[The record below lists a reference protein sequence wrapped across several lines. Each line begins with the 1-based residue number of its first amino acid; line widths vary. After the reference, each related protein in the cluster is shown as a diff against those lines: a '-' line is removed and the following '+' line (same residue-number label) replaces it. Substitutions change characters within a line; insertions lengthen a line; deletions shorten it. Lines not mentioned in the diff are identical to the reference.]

1 VQNLE
6 VDNVPYEV
14 GINWDIE
21 RPVEIEYKNW
31 NEYWSA
37 FSNYMLEKYK
47 NTYCR
52 KNNVFN

>member
-6 VDNVPYEV
+6 VDNVPHEV

-21 RPVEIEYKNW
+21 RPTETEYKNW

-52 KNNVFN
+52 KK